1 MFSPS
6 LVSLESFK
14 CVVLGLGLL
23 LAGCD
28 RQGEAPAQPQAGGNG
43 STPAPAGGKG
53 AEAGTIDRSKAGS
66 AIPDVTVTHP
76 DGRTLA
82 LPSLKGKPLL
92 VNLWATWCAPCV
104 AELPTLDRLAAEKGD
119 ALRVL
124 TISQD
129 IQTDKV
135 AEFLARK
142 GGPKLEPWLDEKSDL
157 AFAYGAQT
165 LPTTIFYGV
174 DGREVWRMVG
184 GFDWAGA
191 EAARLLAEAK

>member
-1 MFSPS
+1 M
-6 LVSLESFK
+6 
-14 CVVLGLGLL
+14 VLGLGLL

-28 RQGEAPAQPQAGGNG
+28 RQGEAPAQPQAGEKG
-43 STPAPAGGKG
+43 SASSKG

-66 AIPDVTVTHP
+66 AIPDFTATSP

-92 VNLWATWCAPCV
+92 INLWATWCAPCV
-104 AELPTLDRLAAEKGD
+104 AELPTLDRLAAEKGG

-129 IQTDKV
+129 MQTDKV
-135 AEFLARK
+135 ADFLRQK
-142 GGPKLEPWLDEKSDL
+142 GGPNLDPWLDEKSDL

-165 LPTTIFYGV
+165 LPTTIYYGA

-191 EAARLLAEAK
+191 EAARLLAEAE

>member
-1 MFSPS
+1 MS
-6 LVSLESFK
+6 LRSFN

-28 RQGEAPAQPQAGGNG
+28 RQGQPPAQPQAGGKQAA
-43 STPAPAGGKG
+43 APTSGKG
-53 AEAGTIDRSKAGS
+53 VEAGTVDRSKAGS
-66 AIPDVTVTHP
+66 AIPDKAVTRP

-82 LPSLKGKPLL
+82 LPSLAGKPLL
-92 VNLWATWCAPCV
+92 INLWATWCAPCV
-104 AELPTLDRLAAEKGD
+104 AELPTLDRLAADKGD

-129 IQTDKV
+129 MQTDKV
-135 AEFLARK
+135 ADFLARK
-142 GGPKLEPWLDEKSDL
+142 GGTRLEPWLDEKSDL

-165 LPTTIFYGV
+165 LPTTIYYGA

-184 GFDWAGA
+184 GFDWAGP
-191 EAARLLAEAK
+191 EAARLLAEAE

>member
-1 MFSPS
+1 V
-6 LVSLESFK
+6 LSLESFK
-14 CVVLGLGLL
+14 LGVLGLGLL

-28 RQGEAPAQPQAGGNG
+28 RQGEAPAQPQAGG
-43 STPAPAGGKG
+43 TQTAERAGGKG
-53 AEAGTIDRSKAGS
+53 VEAGTMDRSKAGT
-66 AIPDVTVTHP
+66 AIPDKIVTHP

-92 VNLWATWCAPCV
+92 INLWATWCAPCV

-129 IQTDKV
+129 MQTEKV
-135 AEFLARK
+135 ADFLARK
-142 GGPKLEPWLDEKSDL
+142 GGPRLEPWLDEKSDL

-165 LPTTIFYGV
+165 LPTTIYYSA